1 MKRFF
6 FALAFGLGLGRA
18 APSDQPAP
26 LAPGIIYAQ
35 DFSVSDPPE
44 TQGIV
49 YDFRT
54 TPPEPEG
61 IARASQ
67 LTSDSAPLSV
77 VLLGTDITPET
88 AAAFAARSHRVI
100 LLAPIG
106 SDANPDVAVPV
117 TPAEV
122 SAAVEA
128 IRSGA
133 DLANQAS
140 PEIAKRRFDEATLV
154 RRHHGTADPERTP
167 PTPAAPSPVV
177 AETEDPEATVSPPH
191 PDLMLQRA
199 VQILQ
204 GLHALGRG

>member
-1 MKRFF
+1 MKRFL
-6 FALAFGLGLGRA
+6 FALVFGLGLGRA
-18 APSDQPAP
+18 ESSDQPTI
-26 LAPGIIYAQ
+26 LAPGIIYTQ
-35 DFSVSDPPE
+35 DLAVSAPPE
-44 TQGIV
+44 THGIV

-54 TPPEPEG
+54 TPPEPERV
-61 IARASQ
+61 ASASQ
-67 LTSDSAPLSV
+67 LNSDSAPLSV
-77 VLLGTDITPET
+77 VLLGPDIAPET
-88 AAAFAARSHRVI
+88 ALAFAARSPRVI

-106 SDANPDVAVPV
+106 SGANPDVTVPV

-154 RRHHGTADPERTP
+154 RRHHGATDPERTP
-167 PTPAAPSPVV
+167 SAPAASPPAPGESAEAEPAAPPV
-177 AETEDPEATVSPPH
+177 P